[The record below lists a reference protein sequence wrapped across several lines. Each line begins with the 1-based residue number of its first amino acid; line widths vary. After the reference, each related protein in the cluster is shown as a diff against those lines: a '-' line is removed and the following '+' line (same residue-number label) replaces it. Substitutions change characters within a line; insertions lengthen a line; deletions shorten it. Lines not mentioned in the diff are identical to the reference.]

1 MRIRRSIESLTVGTS
16 AAARQDAW
24 DPVLATYALGVQL
37 MKNLDEDTP
46 TSWLWAANTHGMEE
60 SPPPRT
66 TWGQCQHASVYFL
79 PWHRAYLA
87 WFENTIRE
95 LTGDREWA
103 LPYWDYFA
111 DASSRRRVPAEF
123 RVSTRTV
130 DGESV
135 PNPLFSPNRSARPV
149 PNGNV
154 ELAPALSQPQ
164 YVRRMEYGF
173 GGVEPD
179 DYFGLAEQ
187 EPHNWVHVDVGGDVG
202 EMRSPTTAGRDPIF
216 WLHHANIDRI
226 WEMWRVLDG
235 SVEYVQSPIATTAMK
250 SQWNSAEFWFGD
262 EASPS
267 TYSMA
272 DVEDLTTPA
281 MDYTYE
287 SIGLPDELA
296 DDVMAERERII
307 AAEGGGRG
315 LDEAPQWTPVA
326 ASEDLPSGED
336 RKIVLAQGRGLDA
349 APPSRLMLELASTKA
364 HDPHAA
370 YVVEVQAGAGAP
382 VHTVGRFST
391 FGLAGTPDGETRNYL
406 VDASSA
412 LPALLAEGWD
422 GGQLIVRVVP
432 EPGRADSEDDG
443 KSIRIGQV
451 TVYTQP

>member
-1 MRIRRSIESLTVGTS
+1 MRIRKSIESLTVGSS
-16 AAARQDAW
+16 AAARTDQW
-24 DPVLATYALGVQL
+24 DPVLDTYARGVQL

-46 TSWLWAANTHGMEE
+46 ASWLWAANTHGMEAD
-60 SPPPRT
+60 PPPRT

-95 LTGDREWA
+95 LTGDGEWA

-130 DGESV
+130 DGQSV
-135 PNPLFSPNRSARPV
+135 PNPLFSRDRSALPV
-149 PNGNV
+149 PDQNV
-154 ELAPALSQPQ
+154 ELAPALGQPQ

-173 GGVEPD
+173 GGVDPD
-179 DYFGLAEQ
+179 EYFGLAEQ
-187 EPHNWVHVDVGGDVG
+187 EPHNWVHVDVGGDLG
-202 EMRSPTTAGRDPIF
+202 EMRSPATAGRDPIF

-226 WEMWRVLDG
+226 WEMWRSLDG
-235 SVEYVQSPIATTAMK
+235 SVEFAHSRIATAAMR

-262 EASPS
+262 EARPS

-272 DVEDLTTPA
+272 DVEDLTSPA
-281 MDYTYE
+281 MDYEYE
-287 SIGLPDELA
+287 SIEIPEEIADE
-296 DDVMAERERII
+296 VIAERERII
-307 AAEGGGRG
+307 AEEGGGLG
-315 LDEAPQWTPVA
+315 LDEAPEWTPVA

-336 RKIVLAQGRGLDA
+336 RGIVLAGGLGLDT
-349 APPSRLMLELASTKA
+349 PVPSRLMLELASTTA
-364 HDPHAA
+364 HDPHSA
-370 YVVEVQAGAGAP
+370 YVVEVRAGEDAP
-382 VHTVGRFST
+382 WHTVGRFST
-391 FGLAGTPDGETRNYL
+391 FGLAGTPDRETRNYL

-412 LPALLAEGWD
+412 LPALREEGWD
-422 GGQLIVRVVP
+422 GGRLTVRVVP
-432 EPGRADSEDDG
+432 EPGRPDSADDG